1 MALGDFN
8 LFTWKSKAQQA
19 QEQSDYEILAFPYGQ
34 KQREN
39 LVKLLH
45 EVFPKESEATTL
57 IPFLTCKE
65 LFGKICKTPDMF
77 DVAIGKMLTDV
88 KKYKR
93 IIRKKEMPYYVAL
106 VVADAR
112 IGEDCEYPS
121 AQQIRDMAEGFA
133 VTKT

>member
-1 MALGDFN
+1 MALEDYH
-8 LFTWKSKAQQA
+8 LFTWKSKAQQE
-19 QEQSDYEILAFPYGQ
+19 QEQVDYEKWAFPYGQ
-34 KQREN
+34 KQRDN
-39 LVKLLH
+39 LVKLML
-45 EVFPKESEATTL
+45 EVFPKENEATTL

-65 LFGKICKTPDMF
+65 LFGKLCKTPDMF
-77 DVAIGKMLTDV
+77 DYAIGKMLTDV

-93 IIRKKEMPYYVAL
+93 VIRKKEMPLYVAL

-121 AQQIRDMAEGFA
+121 AQQVKDMAAGFA